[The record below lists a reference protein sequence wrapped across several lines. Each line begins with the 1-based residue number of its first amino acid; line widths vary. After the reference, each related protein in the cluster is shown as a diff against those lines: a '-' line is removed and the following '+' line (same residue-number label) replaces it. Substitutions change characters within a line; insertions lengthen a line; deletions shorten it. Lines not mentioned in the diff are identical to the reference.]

1 MVDTP
6 TKIPTIQDARKQS
19 IQRMPEADKGQYLG
33 VWFPQAEHRPFIL
46 PLWGTRDAEMWL
58 RWYDRLETNWMWQ
71 GARSGIGKK
80 MSAVQ
85 WHVTSE
91 DDSFADAIPYFQAV
105 LQEANFGRG
114 WSHFIQQGTRDFLRS
129 DVGWWFEI
137 IAPGNPLKPPT
148 QAVQGIAHLDSYRCY
163 PTGDPEFPLRYYDI
177 YTGMH
182 LMHASRVIQIVDTP
196 DGDAF
201 NPGYGECA
209 LRRAISITMR
219 ENLMT
224 RYIQGR
230 LDDNP
235 PPGIVVTNLH
245 EGERQKALERYIREQ
260 NNDRKPFW
268 GNQFWLHAKDAND
281 KPVIETMEFQQA
293 PEKFDFK
300 TYTDLDIDALALAL
314 GVDKQELWELAS
326 RSMGSGAQS
335 EVLNQKSR
343 GKTFGEL
350 LTQIERAINL
360 ILPEEL
366 TFEFKFRD
374 PSEDAEIANNA
385 NVWGTFVTA
394 VAATLSE
401 DEQRQLLANQVEAYR
416 DVVTKDGEVVPLEK
430 PEPPPALAPF
440 TGQSNPP
447 PPNGQKPNTTTGEDN
462 TPMVPGGQSGAEPAK
477 SEAQATKDV
486 SDIRSQFTA
495 DFNDFLN
502 SAANDDLKRRRAGI
516 VLRAMLSKYGRP
528 LYKQALVDNGIED
541 DLTNDDFAIINSL
554 IAENS
559 SYVTDM
565 LDTLYGTGLSDGQL
579 AQKSDMWFNKSLM
592 PFYTAGLMVAD
603 RNGLYTFIG
612 QDGNESC
619 VDCKRLKGQTHRL
632 WQWEEKAY
640 NPIGNSSALACGG
653 FKCEHTLEKA
663 TGRSKG
669 NW

>member
-1 MVDTP
+1 MVDIP
-6 TKIPTIQDARKQS
+6 TKIPTVQDARKQS

-85 WHVTSE
+85 WHITSE

-137 IAPGNPLKPPT
+137 IASGNPLKSPT
-148 QAVQGIAHLDSYRCY
+148 SAIQGIAHLDSYRCY

-182 LMHASRVIQIVDTP
+182 LLHASRCIQIVDTP

-350 LTQIERAINL
+350 LTQIERAVNL

-374 PSEDAEIANNA
+374 PSEDAEIAANA
-385 NVWGTFVTA
+385 GAWGTFITS
-394 VAATLSE
+394 VAATMSE

-430 PEPPPALAPF
+430 PEPPPMLPGQAPPF
-440 TGQSNPP
+440 
-447 PPNGQKPNTTTGEDN
+447 GQKPAPDGQKPSTTTGEDN
-462 TPMVPGGQSGAEPAK
+462 TPMVPGGQANSEPAK
-477 SEAQATKDV
+477 SEAQAKKDV
-486 SDIRSQFTA
+486 QSTRLDFEADFADLFTA
-495 DFNDFLN
+495 AQQSDVN
-502 SAANDDLKRRRAGI
+502 RRRFGMLA
-516 VLRAMLSKYGRP
+516 RALITKYGRRAYADG
-528 LYKQALVDNGIED
+528 LQVGGIEETSED
-541 DLTNDDFAIINSL
+541 DTTTINQL
-554 IAENS
+554 ITEQSA
-559 SYVTDM
+559 YVTN
-565 LDTLYGTGLSDGQL
+565 LGDTVYGDGTNANGADKAVL
-579 AQKSDMWFNKSLM
+579 WWNKSIQ
-592 PFYTAGLMVAD
+592 PFYDAGVQASD
-603 RNGLYTFIG
+603 QNGMYEWVYGAT
-612 QDGNESC
+612 EHC
-619 VDCKRLKGQTHRL
+619 KDCKRLNGQKHRMKEWVDHGWMPKSDALECKGF
-632 WQWEEKAY
+632 
-640 NPIGNSSALACGG
+640 NCAC
-653 FKCEHTLEKA
+653 TLKKT
-663 TGRSKG
+663 TGRAKG
-669 NW
+669 YY